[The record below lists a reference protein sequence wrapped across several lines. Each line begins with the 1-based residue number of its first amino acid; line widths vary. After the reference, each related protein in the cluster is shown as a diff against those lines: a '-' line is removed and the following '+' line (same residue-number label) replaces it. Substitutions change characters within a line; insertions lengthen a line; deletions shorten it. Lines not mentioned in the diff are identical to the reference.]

1 MKLKT
6 KQDIILN
13 FIKQFRDFGPQ
24 VVDCFSN
31 GMCYQFM
38 TILRKRFGPF
48 CTTPVYDETLNH
60 FATEIDGRI
69 YDITGDITDN
79 QEYHWKRWT
88 TVVAEDYRRSEI
100 IRRDCIDKI
109 PSDVLICKYCD
120 MCFYDEILNTYLCD
134 IDRQGIPVDIDTPCM
149 KGGKQCS

>member
-6 KQDIILN
+6 KQDVILN
-13 FIKQFRDFGPQ
+13 FIRQFQDFGPQ
-24 VVDCFSN
+24 VVNCFSN

-48 CTTPVYDETLNH
+48 CTTPVYDEVVNH

-88 TVVAEDYRRSEI
+88 IVVAEDYKHAER
-100 IRRDCIDKI
+100 IRRDCIDKV
-109 PSDVLICKYCD
+109 PSDVLICNYCD
-120 MCFYDEILNTYLCD
+120 LCFYDEILNAHICD
-134 IDRQGIPVDIDTPCM
+134 LDKEVVDVDTPCR
-149 KGGKQCS
+149 KGGTRCS